1 MNLEDVNIYSESSI
15 LSTKRELSM
24 NSVSEDEEDYLDTCP
39 IYHDIDSQ
47 SIYGF
52 DVVQQPFRKSEEN
65 LWKDC
70 KSKISNF
77 LSII

>member
-1 MNLEDVNIYSESSI
+1 MNLEDVNIYSESST